1 MKVPQKLKKPYTA
14 EEREHL
20 KDIAKTERDV
30 AIMELLYSTA
40 GRIGEVVSINR
51 EDVDFPPGARLFH
64 TWPEETPGASRPT

>member
-30 AIMELLYSTA
+30 ASWSYFTVLL
-40 GRIGEVVSINR
+40 GVLER
-51 EDVDFPPGARLFH
+51 
-64 TWPEETPGASRPT
+64 